1 MDRVQ
6 DYLDERDIKLTKL
19 DNNLTQ
25 HSTLSK
31 DMHEQNYN
39 LLKKKYSNNKK
50 MLTLLEKNDAE
61 LRKKQEEMEIE
72 TEQRTLDRQ
81 KRIEIYKKM
90 KQSLKER
97 YNCTNQ
103 TETYSDEKPLFDEN
117 SPPSDS
123 CCTKFFKYFI

>member
-6 DYLDERDIKLTKL
+6 DSLNERDIKLTKL

-31 DMHEQNYN
+31 DMYEQNYS

-61 LRKKQEEMEIE
+61 LRKKQEELEFE
-72 TEQRTLDRQ
+72 TKQRNLDRQ
-81 KRIEIYKKM
+81 KRLEIYKKM
-90 KQSLKER
+90 KQNLKER
-97 YNCTNQ
+97 YNCTDEP
-103 TETYSDEKPLFDEN
+103 ETYSDEKPLFNEH
-117 SPPSDS
+117 SPPPES
-123 CCTKFFKYFI
+123 CCAKFFKYFI

>member
-6 DYLDERDIKLTKL
+6 DSLNERDIKLTKL

-31 DMHEQNYN
+31 DMYEQNYS

-61 LRKKQEEMEIE
+61 LRKKQEELEFE
-72 TEQRTLDRQ
+72 TKQRNLDRQ
-81 KRIEIYKKM
+81 KRLEIYKKM
-90 KQSLKER
+90 KQNLKER
-97 YNCTNQ
+97 YNCTDEP
-103 TETYSDEKPLFDEN
+103 ETYSDEKPLFNEH
-117 SPPSDS
+117 SPPSES
-123 CCTKFFKYFI
+123 CCAKFFKYFI